1 MSDFLV
7 SNKAVTAEE
16 AGYTKVGALEY
27 GVEKELLLKAEDLP
41 AGEGTTP
48 DLTGYVK
55 KTDISGAASQT
66 AGNTVK
72 LLIAGTDGTFKA
84 ITMADLKAF
93 ITA

>member
-41 AGEGTTP
+41 GEGTAP

-55 KTDISGAASQT
+55 KTDISGAASQA

-72 LLIAGTDGTFKA
+72 VLIAGADGTLKA